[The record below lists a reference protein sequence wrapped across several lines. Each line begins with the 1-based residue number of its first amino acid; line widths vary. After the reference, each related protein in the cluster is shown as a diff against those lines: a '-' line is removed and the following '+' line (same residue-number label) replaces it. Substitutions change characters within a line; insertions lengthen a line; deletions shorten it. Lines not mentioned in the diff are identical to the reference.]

1 VRARILM
8 PNLALRRCD
17 GIGHIALCVRKI
29 PRRRPSG
36 DPDIMQRA
44 IAGFVV
50 AGAVALSARRLGA
63 LSNNGAIAAVAVGT
77 ACAIVSWAW
86 AAMLIFFFVSSSLL
100 SRWRRAMKAART
112 GAVLEKSGPRD
123 AWQVVANGG
132 VFSAAGLLFAATGSV
147 GWQAAGLGALS
158 AAAADT
164 WGTEI
169 GTAIGSAPRL
179 IFSGRTVTP
188 GTSGAVSGSG
198 SVATLAGACAIAGA
212 AALWGDSRMV
222 ISTAVGGVTGALA
235 DTILGATLQERRRCD
250 RCDESTE
257 RLVHRCGTPT
267 IFAGGIPRFRND
279 AVNFASTLVGGAVSV
294 ALWAAP

>member
-1 VRARILM
+1 M
-8 PNLALRRCD
+8 
-17 GIGHIALCVRKI
+17 
-29 PRRRPSG
+29 
-36 DPDIMQRA
+36 MQRA
-44 IAGFVV
+44 IAGLVV
-50 AGAVALSARRLGA
+50 ACAVALSARSLGA
-63 LSNNGAIAAVAVGT
+63 LSNSGAGAAIVVGT
-77 ACAIVSWAW
+77 ACAAVSWPW
-86 AAMLIFFFVSSSLL
+86 AALLIFFFVSSSLL
-100 SRWRRAMKAART
+100 SRWRSATKAART

-123 AWQVVANGG
+123 VWQVLANGG
-132 VFSAAGLLFAATGSV
+132 VFSAAGLLFASTGSV

-169 GTAIGSAPRL
+169 GTAIGSTPRL
-179 IFSGRTVTP
+179 ILSGRKVSA

-198 SVATLAGACAIAGA
+198 SVATLAGAFAIAGA
-212 AALWGDSRMV
+212 VAFWGDSRMI
-222 ISTAVGGVTGALA
+222 ISTAGGGVIGALA
-235 DTILGATLQERRRCD
+235 DTILGATLQERRRCE

-267 IFAGGIPRFRND
+267 IHAGGIPRFRND